1 MFLKL
6 VTSWVVDIIEWVALL
21 LHLLRLRIPCFLLCS
36 PHLRKLGTHRNS
48 IAIITKLPR
57 CLTHCPRQCWVWP
70 QSADRQVAG
79 AIMLKMNTLWYQ
91 LASMSLST
99 EHETQI
105 KSLSS
110 HVHAFLFASQP
121 NTCCNMLADTIPIQR
136 HRDIVIIPKFEL
148 FCCPIHYRI
157 DMSSL

>member
-6 VTSWVVDIIEWVALL
+6 VTSWVVDIIEWVVAL

-36 PHLRKLGTHRNS
+36 PHLRKLGTHRRNS

-121 NTCCNMLADTIPIQR
+121 NTCCNT
-136 HRDIVIIPKFEL
+136 
-148 FCCPIHYRI
+148 C
-157 DMSSL
+157 